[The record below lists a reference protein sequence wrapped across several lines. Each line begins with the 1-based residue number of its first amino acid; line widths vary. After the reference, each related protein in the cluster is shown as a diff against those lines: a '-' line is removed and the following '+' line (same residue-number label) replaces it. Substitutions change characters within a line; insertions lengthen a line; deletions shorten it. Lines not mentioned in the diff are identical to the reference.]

1 MSIIKI
7 YSRKEDMNKNNILVM
22 GLVLLIAVGGILLFN
37 NNNQSAMEEGDQ
49 NMSDTMV
56 NEEMQENNNQV
67 EDMDQMG
74 MDDEANTIVDIAVSN
89 PNFSTL
95 VTALQKADLVEV
107 LAGEG
112 PFTVFAP
119 TNEAFAKIP
128 EETLNEILAD
138 KEQLTQILTYHVVA
152 GKVMAEDV
160 VSLTS
165 ATTVQGGDLAI
176 EVMGNSVMVNNANL
190 IQTDIEASNGVIH
203 VIDTVL
209 IPHSN

>member
-1 MSIIKI
+1 
-7 YSRKEDMNKNNILVM
+7 MNKNNILIA
-22 GLVLLIAVGGILLFN
+22 GIVLLLAVGGILFVTAGNRPALN
-37 NNNQSAMEEGDQ
+37 EEEQIMINESMDQDIQEEGSQMDMEEQ
-49 NMSDTMV
+49 SS
-56 NEEMQENNNQV
+56 
-67 EDMDQMG
+67 
-74 MDDEANTIVDIAVSN
+74 IVDIAVSD

-95 VTALQKADLVEV
+95 VAALQAADLVEV

-119 TNEAFAKIP
+119 SNEAFAKIP
-128 EETLNEILAD
+128 EATLNEILAD
-138 KEQLTQILTYHVVA
+138 KDQLTQILTYHVVS

-160 VSLTS
+160 VNLTS
-165 ATTVQGGDLAI
+165 ATTVQGGDVTI
-176 EVMGNSVMVNNANL
+176 EVMGNSVMVDNANV

>member
-1 MSIIKI
+1 
-7 YSRKEDMNKNNILVM
+7 MNKNNILII
-22 GLVLLIAVGGILLFN
+22 GLILLIAVGGFLFVTAGN
-37 NNNQSAMEEGDQ
+37 RPALNEEEQIMINESMDQNIQEDGSQLDMEE
-49 NMSDTMV
+49 
-56 NEEMQENNNQV
+56 QV
-67 EDMDQMG
+67 
-74 MDDEANTIVDIAVSN
+74 TIVDIAIGN
-89 PNFSTL
+89 PDFSTL
-95 VTALQKADLVEV
+95 VAALQAADLVEV

-128 EETLNEILAD
+128 EATLNEILAD

-160 VSLTS
+160 VNLTS
-165 ATTVQGGDLAI
+165 ATTVQGGDLSI
-176 EVMGNSVMVNNANL
+176 EVLGNSVMVDNANV
-190 IQTDIEASNGVIH
+190 IVTDIEASNGVIH

>member
-1 MSIIKI
+1 
-7 YSRKEDMNKNNILVM
+7 MNKNNILII
-22 GLVLLIAVGGILLFN
+22 GLVLLLVVGGLLFVTAGN
-37 NNNQSAMEEGDQ
+37 RPGMNEEEQ
-49 NMSDTMV
+49 VMV
-56 NEEMQENNNQV
+56 NES
-67 EDMDQMG
+67 MDQNIQEEG
-74 MDDEANTIVDIAVSN
+74 SQMDVEEQNTIVDIAVGN
-89 PNFSTL
+89 PDFSTL
-95 VTALQKADLVEV
+95 VTALQEAGLVEV

-160 VSLTS
+160 VSLSS

-176 EVMGNSVMVNNANL
+176 EVMGNSVMVNNANV

-209 IPHSN
+209 IPQ

>member
-7 YSRKEDMNKNNILVM
+7 YSRKEDMNKNNILVL

-95 VTALQKADLVEV
+95 VTALKEADLVDA

-128 EETLNEILAD
+128 EATLNEILAD
-138 KEQLTQILTYHVVA
+138 KEQLTQILTYHVVE
-152 GKVMAEDV
+152 GKVMAADV
-160 VSLTS
+160 VNLTS
-165 ATTVQGGDLAI
+165 APTLQGGNLAI
-176 EVMGNSVMVNNANL
+176 EVMGNSVMVNNATVV
-190 IQTDIEASNGVIH
+190 QTDIEASNGVIH

-209 IPHSN
+209 IPQ

>member
-176 EVMGNSVMVNNANL
+176 EVMGNSVMVNNANV

>member
-1 MSIIKI
+1 
-7 YSRKEDMNKNNILVM
+7 M

-176 EVMGNSVMVNNANL
+176 EVMGNSVMVNNANV